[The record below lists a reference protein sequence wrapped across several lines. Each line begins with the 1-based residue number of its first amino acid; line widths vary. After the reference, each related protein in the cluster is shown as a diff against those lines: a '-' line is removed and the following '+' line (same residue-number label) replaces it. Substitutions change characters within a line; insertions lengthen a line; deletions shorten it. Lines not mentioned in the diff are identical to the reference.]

1 MIISTALESIL
12 STIAEKNK
20 LHAKRLR
27 TNLDLLPSEYASELE
42 TMLTCYFD
50 YLQKTG
56 KPLTE
61 AIDNYMSML
70 NDFMEEQ
77 MKFFDTYTYTN
88 TSFDA
93 VNKALY
99 NNPVKMEYYMN
110 GLLLSQFIWKHHL
123 SLYFWFSQ
131 KIISYIPKVT
141 SYLEIGGGHGLFAN
155 KALNTFTSC
164 TRFCMLDISPTSID
178 IAKQF
183 ISNPKMEFV
192 VSDIFDYDNT
202 EKYDFITMGEV
213 LEHVEDPIALLKR
226 VASFLNPG
234 GTLYITT
241 PTNAPTIDHI
251 WLFKNTQDILDVI
264 SAAGLTTT
272 EYFEISSEN
281 KTIEQSHE
289 KRICVMFAGLLER

>member
-1 MIISTALESIL
+1 MIITHELENIL
-12 STIAEKNK
+12 TTIAEKNK

-27 TNLDLLPSEYASELE
+27 NNLSLIPDEHTAELDS
-42 TMLTCYFD
+42 MLKIYLA

-61 AIDNYMSML
+61 AIDNYLNML
-70 NDFMEEQ
+70 LDFVDEQ
-77 MKFFDTYTYTN
+77 MKFFESYTYSN

-99 NNPVKMEYYMN
+99 NNPQKMEYYMN

-123 SLYFWFSQ
+123 SLYFWFSK
-131 KIISYIPKVT
+131 KITEYIPDVN
-141 SYLEIGGGHGLFAN
+141 SYLEIGGGHGLYAN
-155 KALNTFTSC
+155 KAMQSFKNCS
-164 TRFCMLDISPTSID
+164 RFCMLDISPTSIE
-178 IAKQF
+178 IARQF
-183 ISNPKMEFV
+183 INNPKMQFV

-202 EKYDFITMGEV
+202 QKYDFITMGEV
-213 LEHVEDPIALLKR
+213 LEHVEDPVALLKR

-234 GTLYITT
+234 GTLFITT

-251 WLFKNTQDILDVI
+251 WLFKNTTDILDVI
-264 SAAGLTTT
+264 TKAGLKTH

-281 KTIEQSHE
+281 KTVEESHE
-289 KRICVMFAGLLER
+289 KRICVMFAALLKN